1 MAPPTPQETDIELYT
16 AGTPNG
22 QKISITLEEL
32 GVKYNVNKVD
42 IAKNVQKEDWFL
54 KINREYFIVSISPN
68 PKLSTNHQISSSSPP
83 PPQNQISNNF
93 FLSPANGR
101 IPAIVDKTSRRSGKP
116 VFEGSSIQLYLTA
129 KYDPEHRISFPYDSD
144 EYWEVVEWMT
154 WMQSGLGPMQGQA
167 NHFYRYAPTRMEYA
181 INRYQT
187 ETKRLYQVLEER
199 LKMQSGGG
207 KKVCL
212 VFILSYLHFIKLTL
226 PPTHY
231 Y

>member
-1 MAPPTPQETDIELYT
+1 MSQFPPTQTYHSPQ
-16 AGTPNG
+16 
-22 QKISITLEEL
+22 IT
-32 GVKYNVNKVD
+32 KSN
-42 IAKNVQKEDWFL
+42 
-54 KINREYFIVSISPN
+54 
-68 PKLSTNHQISSSSPP
+68 SSSPP
-83 PPQNQISNNF
+83 PPRNQISNN

-101 IPAIVDKTSRRSGKP
+101 IPAIVDKTSGNPKP

-199 LKMQSGGG
+199 LKMQSEGG
-207 KKVCL
+207 KKVCFVL
-212 VFILSYLHFIKLTL
+212 IFILSPLLFIQFHQANSPTHLL
-226 PPTHY
+226 LLFNSPPTSSATNTP
-231 Y
+231 